1 MALLQNNKE
10 NPSAVIKVSSWYIE
24 TFVKCAPTTTAS
36 EAGAIWCAQLCDVTI
51 SQVLQWRN
59 HIHATISKATRKLG
73 FLSQR
78 TPSAK
83 ARAYCTLIRP
93 AIRYTSSLWDLH
105 QATLTRQVKHV
116 QRRAARFG
124 YNNYRDTYPRIVIRL
139 LHQLE
144 LDSLQHRRTIH
155 VLVLCYKIRNQLV
168 DINSE
173 NYFAPGDKRTR
184 RSHGLGQQ
192 RASKEVYI
200 NSFFPRSARDW
211 NRLAEQVTEAHTI
224 EKFRTRLSSVLW
236 SQLQPW

>member
-1 MALLQNNKE
+1 MVCTIMRCYHLPGSSVEKPHPCHHKQSYKE
-10 NPSAVIKVSSWYIE
+10 A
-24 TFVKCAPTTTAS
+24 
-36 EAGAIWCAQLCDVTI
+36 
-51 SQVLQWRN
+51 R
-59 HIHATISKATRKLG
+59 
-73 FLSQR
+73 LSQP
-78 TPSAK
+78 THTIGKGKSILYPDQ
-83 ARAYCTLIRP
+83 
-93 AIRYTSSLWDLH
+93 TSDSVYFVH
-105 QATLTRQVKHV
+105 QATITRQVKHV

-124 YNNYRDTYPRIVIRL
+124 YYRDTYPRIVIRL

-184 RSHGLGQQ
+184 RSHRLGQQ
-192 RASKEVYI
+192 RASKKVYI

-236 SQLQPW
+236 SQLQPWQTTNSEIVLTEV